1 MRIKENGMIYQ
12 KRGGWF
18 YRDAA
23 GRAHKFKS
31 EIEALAAS
39 GITKGPDP
47 FSQDELD
54 EVSANEAALTWSMES
69 ARQDAVLDLEA
80 RVEEEMQA
88 KLEEESMEG
97 LSGMTDPSMFNG

>member
-1 MRIKENGMIYQ
+1 MVYK

-39 GITKGPDP
+39 GITKGSDP

-54 EVSANEAALTWSMES
+54 EVSANEAALTWSKKSE
-69 ARQDAVLDLEA
+69 DAVLELEA
-80 RVEEEMQA
+80 QVEEELQA

-97 LSGMTDPSMFNG
+97 LSGMTDSSMFNG